1 MSLCPA
7 TGSRAGFSRLG
18 KWPRWQHIITQI
30 GLTPTTGKDE
40 R

>member
-1 MSLCPA
+1 MSPHPA
-7 TGSRAGFSRLG
+7 TAISRAPHRHPLV
-18 KWPRWQHIITQI
+18 KQIKQI